1 MLQSVNRKKIGIQI
15 LKVLGVL
22 FLIIGILYTI
32 LGVYISSKH
41 DKIVKDLNTKVKEQF
56 VGDIKIGDLEVR
68 FFKNFPN
75 LTLEV
80 KNVEVKDSLWYQH
93 KKTLLQAERV
103 YAKILP
109 WSLIFTNV
117 NINTITLENTKINL
131 FVDENGYSNTS
142 ALKKRKTTEKKPKS
156 ESGIDIKLDKI
167 NLNQVHFITANET
180 KHKLFDFD
188 TEELKIDIDSKNEGW
203 KAKLNIRTKVN
214 SMAFNTIHGSF
225 AKDKNIEGEL
235 LAVFN
240 KEKEQVI
247 VQSDKLSIGE
257 TDFKVDAELGI
268 TKTNSKFGIHLFSK
282 SILWKNA
289 ASLVSNNISKKLYK
303 FNLDKPFEVKCDIVG
318 DFKVQGDP
326 FIHVQT
332 DIKNNNLTA
341 LNETI
346 ENCSFK
352 GEFIND
358 YANNKQYGDPNS
370 AIKLHAFRGDY
381 KGIPFTT
388 KNLLVLDLTKP
399 IASGHVYADFD
410 VAKLNTVFNK
420 ELFEFKKG
428 KAKINVEFKGDIVD
442 LKITKPFILG
452 TVDIVNSDFV
462 YLPGKVNFSNNSIQ
476 LKFNTDKL
484 EVKNITIK
492 TERSSVRMS
501 GYSDNFMNLFYDYPE
516 KIVLNWNIVGEKIDL
531 GNFLY
536 LLDKANSKTKKTKK
550 QKNKSSNEM
559 ISKVLHNSNIN
570 ILLDV
575 KEIAYKKFI
584 GKNAFAKIS
593 LANNAVTIN
602 EVSIKNGKGSYFIKG
617 HIKDTGIK
625 KVFNIQTNIK
635 NIDIAHLLYSF
646 DNFGS
651 TTMTSKTI
659 KGTVNLNT
667 NLIGYFYKGPN
678 FEKKSLSGKL
688 TFKLTN
694 GAFVNYEPIEKV
706 GKYVFPK
713 RDFKNIAIDELNG
726 NVTFKNGVATLEPME
741 INTSVIR
748 LDVGGDYGFEGGT
761 NMQVDVHLRNPKKE
775 EGEMNKEIKKEKRNK
790 GTIVHL
796 RAIENNDGKIKIRL
810 RANNEKLD
818 TLNKS

>member
-1 MLQSVNRKKIGIQI
+1 MLNDYTKKIGIKI

-22 FLIIGILYTI
+22 FLIVGVIYTI
-32 LGVYISSKH
+32 LGLYISSKH

-56 VGDIKIGDLEVR
+56 VGDIKIGNLEVR

-80 KNVEVKDSLWYQH
+80 KDVVVKDSLWNQH

-103 YAKILP
+103 YAKVLP

-131 FVDENGYSNTS
+131 FVDDNGYSNTS
-142 ALKKRKTTEKKPKS
+142 AFKKRKPTEKKPKS

-167 NLNQVHFITANET
+167 NLYDVHFITANET

-188 TEELKIDIDSKNEGW
+188 TEELKIDIDSKSEGW
-203 KAKLNIRTKVN
+203 KAKLNIKTKVN
-214 SMAFNTIHGSF
+214 NMAFSTIHGSF
-225 AKDKNIEGEL
+225 AKNKVIKGEL
-235 LAVFN
+235 NAEFN
-240 KEKEQVI
+240 EKKEQVI
-247 VQSDKLSIGE
+247 VHSDQLTIGE

-289 ASLVSNNISKKLYK
+289 ASLVSNNISEKLYK

-318 DFKVQGDP
+318 DFNAEGDP
-326 FIHVQT
+326 LIHVQT
-332 DIKNNNLTA
+332 DIKNNKLTA
-341 LNETI
+341 LDETV

-358 YANNKQYGDPNS
+358 YANNKQYSDPNS
-370 AIKLHAFRGDY
+370 AIKLHDFRGNY

-399 IASGHVYADFD
+399 IASGHVFSDFD

-420 ELFEFKKG
+420 NLFEFKKG
-428 KAKINVEFKGDIVD
+428 KAKINIQFKGDIVD

-462 YLPGKVNFSNNSIQ
+462 YVPGKVNFSNNSIQ
-476 LKFNTDKL
+476 FKFNTDKL

-501 GYSDNFMNLFYDYPE
+501 GYSENFMNLFYENPE
-516 KIVLNWNIVGEKIDL
+516 KIVLNWDIKGEKIDL

-536 LLDKANSKTKKTKK
+536 VLNKEDSKKVKPTKKS
-550 QKNKSSNEM
+550 KNKSTSEL
-559 ISKVLHNSNIN
+559 IEKVLHQSSI
-570 ILLDV
+570 ITTLKVDQIV
-575 KEIAYKKFI
+575 FKKFI
-584 GKNAFAKIS
+584 GRDAVAKIS
-593 LANNAVTIN
+593 LANNAITFD
-602 EVSIKNGKGSYFIKG
+602 EVSIENGKGSYFIKG
-617 HIKDTGIK
+617 YIRDAGIK
-625 KVFNIQTNIK
+625 KIFNLQADIK
-635 NIDIAHLLYSF
+635 NIDMSHLLYSF

-651 TTMTSKTI
+651 PTMTSKTI
-659 KGTVNLNT
+659 KGTVTLKTNLN
-667 NLIGYFYKGPN
+667 GYFYKGLVL
-678 FEKKSLSGKL
+678 EKKSLTGNLNFRL
-688 TFKLTN
+688 TK
-694 GAFVNYEPIEKV
+694 GAFVNFEPIEKI
-706 GKYVFPK
+706 GKYVFPN
-713 RDFKNIAIDELNG
+713 RDFKNIAIEDMNG
-726 NVTFKNGVATLEPME
+726 KVIFKNGIASLQPME

-748 LDVGGDYGFEGGT
+748 FDVGGDYGFAGGT
-761 NMQVDVHLRNPKKE
+761 DMQVDVHLRDPKKD
-775 EGEMNKEIKKEKRNK
+775 EGEMNKEVKKEKRNK

-796 RAIENNDGKIKIRL
+796 RAIENKDGKIKIRI